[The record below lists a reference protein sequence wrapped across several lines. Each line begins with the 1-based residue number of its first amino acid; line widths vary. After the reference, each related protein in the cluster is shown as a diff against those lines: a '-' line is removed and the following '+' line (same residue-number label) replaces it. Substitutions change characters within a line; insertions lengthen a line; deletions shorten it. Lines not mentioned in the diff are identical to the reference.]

1 LPAPPEEAV
10 VYVADQTWPELG
22 DYVAEESLA
31 VVPLGSTEQHG
42 PHLPLATD
50 HLIAESLARAA
61 TERTG
66 HLCTPTVDV
75 GVSPHHRQFHGT
87 MWVDPPAFRDYV
99 ESMVR
104 NLTYH
109 GIDRVVFVNAHGG
122 NVEHLRE
129 VGRRLRD
136 AEVAYCLEWMWDESV
151 PDLIEEAFET
161 PGPHGGPKETS
172 MILHVAPELVREDR
186 IEDAR
191 DGGLVEWQSR
201 EGDAVVHGA
210 RTFYDSV
217 DNTDNGVLGDQ
228 TDASRETGRRLHEA
242 ATDHLVALLEWLDAQ
257 PFEALTPKPHVE
269 PRPGSRRPD

>member
-1 LPAPPEEAV
+1 M
-10 VYVADQTWPELG
+10 YIADQTWPELG
-22 DYVAEESLA
+22 EYVAEESLA

-61 TERTG
+61 SERTD
-66 HLCTPTVDV
+66 HLCTPTVNV

-87 MWVDPPAFRDYV
+87 MWVDAPVFRDYV

-136 AEVAYCLEWMWDESV
+136 EGTAYCVEWMWDESI
-151 PDLIEEAFET
+151 PELIESSFDQ

-172 MILHVAPELVREDR
+172 MILHIARELVREDR

-191 DGGLVEWQSR
+191 DGGLVDPMSS
-201 EGDAVVHGA
+201 GTAVRFGA
-210 RTFYDSV
+210 RTFYDAI

-228 TDASRETGRRLHEA
+228 TDASASIGADLFEA
-242 ATDHLVALLEWLDAQ
+242 ACDQLVQLLGWLDDQ
-257 PFEALTPKPHVE
+257 PFADLLPADHVD
-269 PRPGSRRPD
+269 PQPGSRRPDR